1 MTEEPTILVVPGYQN
16 SGPEHWQSWWEQESP
31 AFQRVEQADWDHPL
45 VGDWVETL
53 DKAITG
59 QPGPVVLVGHSLG
72 CITVARWAASHAGPE
87 VRGALLV
94 APADIDTADVPELV
108 NFRPIPL
115 QPLPF
120 PSIVVASSDDPWCS
134 PARSRLL
141 ADSWGSRF
149 VDLGPYG
156 HINSASGLGAWPEGR
171 ALLAELTDGR

>member
-1 MTEEPTILVVPGYQN
+1 MTANPTILVLPGYEN
-16 SGPEHWQSWWEQESP
+16 SGPEHWQSRWEQETP
-31 AFQRVEQADWDHPL
+31 AFQRVEQADWDNPL

-53 DKAITG
+53 DKAVTDR
-59 QPGPVVLVGHSLG
+59 PGPVVLVAHSLG
-72 CITVARWAASHAGPE
+72 CITVAHWAASHPGRE

-149 VDLGPYG
+149 VDVGPYG
-156 HINSASGLGAWPEGR
+156 HLNSASGLGSWPEGR
-171 ALLAELTDGR
+171 ALLAELTAGR